1 MNDEMAMEIR
11 GLCLKNKINVNS
23 QQLLE
28 ITNIKHKLR
37 HNRSANP
44 RK

>member
-1 MNDEMAMEIR
+1 MNDEMAMKMR
-11 GLCLKNKINVNS
+11 GLCLKNKINVKS
-23 QQLLE
+23 QHLLE

-44 RK
+44 RN